1 MQLGWIRHGR
11 TDWNA
16 AGKIQGQTDIPLNEE
31 GKAQARRLAARL
43 LQEGAQ
49 WTAVVSSD
57 LQRAQQTAAILA
69 DGLGIRLLAPDVR
82 LRERN
87 YGLIEGTTEEER
99 LGRWGSDWKQMELG
113 QESNEAIKARGLAF
127 VQELLTSSHRGDKML
142 VVTHGGFLT
151 QLLHAL
157 CSGLDNSYISNL
169 SYSIMS
175 VQEDGSWK
183 SLLHNCTAHLA
194 SPQP

>member
-31 GKAQARRLAARL
+31 GKAQARRLAERL
-43 LQEGAQ
+43 LQEGAD

-69 DGLGIRLLAPDVR
+69 EKLGIRLLAPDER

-99 LGRWGSDWKQMELG
+99 LERWGPDWRQMELG
-113 QESNEAIKARGLAF
+113 QESNDAMKLRGLSY
-127 VQELLTSSHRGDKML
+127 VEELLAAAGREDKVL

-157 CSGLDNSYISNL
+157 CSGLDNSYIGNL
-169 SYSIMS
+169 SYSVMS
-175 VQEDGSWK
+175 LQENGSWQ
-183 SLLHNCTAHLA
+183 SVLHNCTAHLA

>member
-31 GKAQARRLAARL
+31 GKAQARRLAERL
-43 LQEGAQ
+43 LQEGAD

-69 DGLGIRLLAPDVR
+69 EKLGIRLLAPDER

-99 LGRWGSDWKQMELG
+99 LERWGPDWRQMELG
-113 QESNEAIKARGLAF
+113 QESNEAMKARGLAY
-127 VQELLTSSHRGDKML
+127 VEELLAAVGREDKVL

-157 CSGLDNSYISNL
+157 CSGLDNSYIGNL
-169 SYSIMS
+169 SYSVMS
-175 VQEDGSWK
+175 LQENGGWQSV
-183 SLLHNCTAHLA
+183 LHNCTAHLA